1 MDNYKNRERSAR
13 QLRFGE
19 NLRKAIS
26 LVLQNYSFHDPII
39 DDSTLIITEVRVS
52 PDLSNASVYIIIM
65 GHSGNNQEL
74 VSTINDKFRKLVGP
88 LTRELKLRRAPKIKF
103 IYDDS
108 IERQSQIDKL
118 IEKAKNNN
126 FSS

>member
-52 PDLSNASVYIIIM
+52 PDLSNASVYIKIM
-65 GHSGNNQEL
+65 GNSGNNQEL

>member
-1 MDNYKNRERSAR
+1 
-13 QLRFGE
+13 
-19 NLRKAIS
+19 
-26 LVLQNYSFHDPII
+26 
-39 DDSTLIITEVRVS
+39 
-52 PDLSNASVYIIIM
+52 M

>member
-1 MDNYKNRERSAR
+1 MEDYKYKGRSAR

-39 DDSTLIITEVRVS
+39 DDSTIILTEVRVS
-52 PDLSNASVYIIIM
+52 PDLSNASAYIVIM
-65 GHSGNNQEL
+65 GNLENNEEL
-74 VSTINDKFRKLVGP
+74 LNTINDKFRKLVGP

-108 IERQSQIDKL
+108 FERQSQIDKL
-118 IEKAKNNN
+118 IEQAKNN

>member
-1 MDNYKNRERSAR
+1 MDDYKNKGRSAR

-26 LVLQNYSFHDPII
+26 LILQNYSFHDAVI
-39 DDSTLIITEVRVS
+39 DDATLIITEVRVS
-52 PDLSNASVYIIIM
+52 PDLSNASIYIVIM
-65 GHSGNNQEL
+65 GHSGNNERL

>member
-1 MDNYKNRERSAR
+1 MEDYKNKGRSAR

-39 DDSTLIITEVRVS
+39 DDSTIILTEVRVS
-52 PDLSNASVYIIIM
+52 PDLSNASAYIVIM
-65 GHSGNNQEL
+65 GNLENNEEL
-74 VSTINDKFRKLVGP
+74 LNTINDKFRKLVGP

-108 IERQSQIDKL
+108 FERQSQIDKL
-118 IEKAKNNN
+118 IEQAKNN